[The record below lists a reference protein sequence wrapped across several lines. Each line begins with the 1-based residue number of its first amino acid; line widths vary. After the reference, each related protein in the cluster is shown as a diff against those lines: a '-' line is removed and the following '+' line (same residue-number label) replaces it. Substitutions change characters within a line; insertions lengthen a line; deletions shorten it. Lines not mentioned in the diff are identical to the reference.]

1 MTFAILTLTA
11 LALYLASS
19 VSSGATLFL
28 SSPAAPAGVSVL
40 PGSNGITRYG
50 RPLLLAGIVIQFA
63 AIGAWCVGT
72 HQTPFASEAGTLS
85 VLAWV
90 IAIAIAVL
98 DYRSKLPAVSAI
110 ALVFACLAL
119 VGGVLRSREAIA
131 ATPMLRTQIITL
143 HVMAILAG
151 FSLFAVAFGC
161 AVLYLLQNRALRQ
174 KTAQGLFRKLP
185 PLANLDSVAYRSIA
199 FALPLLTLGLT
210 IGFEQALT
218 GKVTHTLAAWL
229 ADPRILL
236 SLVVWFNYVVY
247 LTARLALGWRGVKLQ
262 YILLIG
268 MLIALALYLVPTSTH
283 RFS

>member
-11 LALYLASS
+11 FALYLASS
-19 VSSGATLFL
+19 ACSGATLFL
-28 SSPAAPAGVSVL
+28 QAPAAPAGVSAL
-40 PGSNGITRYG
+40 PVSGRIARYG

-63 AIGAWCVGT
+63 AIGAWCVAT

-98 DYRSKLPAVSAI
+98 DYRSKLPAVSAV

-119 VGGVLRSREAIA
+119 SGGVLQSHEPIA
-131 ATPMLRTQIITL
+131 ATPMLRSQIITL
-143 HVMAILAG
+143 HVLAILAG
-151 FSLFAVAFGC
+151 FGLFAVAFGC
-161 AVLYLLQNRALRQ
+161 AALYLLQNRALRE
-174 KTAQGLFRKLP
+174 KPAQGLFRKLP
-185 PLANLDSVAYRSIA
+185 PLATLDSVAYRSVA
-199 FALPLLTLGLT
+199 FALPLLTLGLA
-210 IGFEQALT
+210 IGFEQAIYGT
-218 GKVTHTLAAWL
+218 VTHTLAAWF

-236 SLVVWFNYVVY
+236 SLVVWLNYVVY
-247 LTARLALGWRGVKLQ
+247 LSARLLLGWRGVRLQ